1 MYTVKT
7 LKDQLEKLIAEGL
20 EDRVVVFPILDI
32 EDGYDGEY
40 ALVSEVDTKDHIEMV
55 VYLEC
60 YTPEK
65 DSAVWEKIYDEKIN
79 KRG

>member
-7 LKDQLEKLIAEGL
+7 LKDQLEKLIAQGL
-20 EDRVVVFPILDI
+20 GDRVVVSSVYDN
-32 EDGYDGEY
+32 EDEYDGDY
-40 ALVSEVDTKDHIEMV
+40 ALVSEVDTQDYRELV

-60 YTPEK
+60 YSPLD
-65 DSAVWEKIYDEKIN
+65 DSALWDEFEAKTK

>member
-20 EDRVVVFPILDI
+20 GDRVVVFPVLDI

-40 ALVSEVDTKDHIEMV
+40 ALMSEVDTQDHSELVI
-55 VYLEC
+55 YLEC

-65 DSAVWEKIYDEKIN
+65 DRAVWEEFCEKN
-79 KRG
+79 E